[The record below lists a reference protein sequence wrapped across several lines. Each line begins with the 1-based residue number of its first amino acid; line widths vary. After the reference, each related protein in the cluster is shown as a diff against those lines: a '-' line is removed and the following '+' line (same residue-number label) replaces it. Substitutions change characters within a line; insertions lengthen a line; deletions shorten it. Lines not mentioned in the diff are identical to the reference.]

1 MNHLLLCILLN
12 MKPKLQFDKKT
23 IITQICGLEI
33 HFPIVILGLL
43 KSVADSQKLRNQF
56 YYGDIWK
63 EQVILFKFK
72 SQRLFQEELSLHL
85 LRFKEPFNPEM
96 ILFSLKRGL
105 EKGIDAL
112 NLKLTIVCVK
122 PASSPP
128 HPFPLF
134 LSFPRS
140 LIIQGGKST
149 LDPVALSGF
158 GLISCLLFMAKLLR
172 AECSALN
179 GSCVCFAIFSKSS
192 FDVHPCALCTPDEV
206 TSIRA
211 TM

>member
-1 MNHLLLCILLN
+1 ML
-12 MKPKLQFDKKT
+12 
-23 IITQICGLEI
+23 
-33 HFPIVILGLL
+33 
-43 KSVADSQKLRNQF
+43 
-56 YYGDIWK
+56 
-63 EQVILFKFK
+63 
-72 SQRLFQEELSLHL
+72 
-85 LRFKEPFNPEM
+85 
-96 ILFSLKRGL
+96 
-105 EKGIDAL
+105 L

-140 LIIQGGKST
+140 LIIQRGKST

-192 FDVHPCALCTPDEV
+192 FYVHPCVVYCVLQMKSPASGPPCKKAGRVYPTQGLQ
-206 TSIRA
+206 SKGIKIRLKFSPICW
-211 TM
+211 